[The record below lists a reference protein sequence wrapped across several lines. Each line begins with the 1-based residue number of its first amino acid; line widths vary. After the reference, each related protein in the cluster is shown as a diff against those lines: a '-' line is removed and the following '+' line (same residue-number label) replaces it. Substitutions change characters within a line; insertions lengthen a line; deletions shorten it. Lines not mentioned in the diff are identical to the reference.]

1 MVYGWN
7 SNSYFSTISNLEKT
21 SKPNEIKIWIEYSV
35 ESVFTRYIL
44 SNRSNSGNTATFW
57 YETPNMLFEGIT
69 AEAMLLHEYFLYISH
84 RTHTLRLCVLNQ
96 PIVERKRHE
105 EQQIT
110 GVWRKKRIAYL
121 LNTNCQLLQGGV
133 HWVFNMIWRFPGKM
147 YIDREILPEIEW
159 SPFMP

>member
-1 MVYGWN
+1 MTN
-7 SNSYFSTISNLEKT
+7 SKYELNIG
-21 SKPNEIKIWIEYSV
+21 
-35 ESVFTRYIL
+35 
-44 SNRSNSGNTATFW
+44 SNRISLEICFVKPIKFSGNTATFR
-57 YETPNMLFEGIT
+57 YETSNMLLKGIT
-69 AEAMLLHEYFLYISH
+69 AEATLLHEYFLYISH

-110 GVWRKKRIAYL
+110 GVWRKKRIVYL

-159 SPFMP
+159 SLFMP